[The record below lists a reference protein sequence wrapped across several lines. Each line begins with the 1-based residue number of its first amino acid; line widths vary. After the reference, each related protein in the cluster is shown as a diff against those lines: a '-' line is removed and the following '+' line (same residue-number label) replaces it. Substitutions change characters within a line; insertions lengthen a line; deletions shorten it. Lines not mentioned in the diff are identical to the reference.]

1 MGKEEFGYIY
11 EKYQKQIFLYINK
24 RLQNKEIAEDM
35 TQDVF
40 VQCWKS
46 YNTSYDE
53 KKCSIATWLYVITG
67 NKLKN
72 YYRDRKD
79 LVTFEDYM
87 SDDFTEEVD
96 FQRGIWL
103 EELRDK
109 MAVALKTLSER
120 EQQIIVL
127 SYYDELSSKEIALQL
142 GITDGNVRVIKQ
154 RALNKLQV
162 YFKDFAI

>member
-1 MGKEEFGYIY
+1 MSKEEFEYIY
-11 EKYQKQIFLYINK
+11 EKYHKQIFLYINK

-53 KKCSIATWLYVITG
+53 EKCFSGIYELLRKKV
-67 NKLKN
+67 KN

-96 FQRGIWL
+96 FEKGIWL

-127 SYYDELSSKEIALQL
+127 SYYDELNSKEIALQL

-154 RALNKLQV
+154 RALNKLLV
-162 YFKDFAI
+162 YFKDYAF

>member
-1 MGKEEFGYIY
+1 MSKEEFEYIY

-53 KKCSIATWLYVITG
+53 KKCSIATWLYVIAG

-96 FQRGIWL
+96 FERGIWL